1 MLGSLTIAH
10 VGPSGGRYDAV
21 VVGGRVAGALTAAG
35 LGRRGLSVAVLEAR
49 TFPSATLS
57 THFFRG
63 DGLVRRLA
71 ELDLLGPVLALG
83 APRLVCEY
91 FYLGGGAE
99 PQRQDP
105 QEPGEA
111 GFCLSVQRE
120 SLDAVVAEHVAALP
134 NVHFHTGVRVDDVVR
149 DGDAVVGVRDES
161 GRDYLAPLTVGADG
175 RRSVVARRV
184 GAGLQEHHR
193 ATRLMYYGYWT
204 GWTGPDGSAPD
215 GPEFSLAGNEIVYVF
230 PSDAGRACIALSIP
244 VSRQEQA
251 HEDGPG
257 FFRSRLERHAGL
269 WPRFAAAAPTG
280 RLFCAPPE
288 DSVVRAAAGP
298 GWALV
303 GDAGTH
309 QDPWTGFGMD
319 TAARQAEE
327 LTKAVTEHGAS
338 WADAY
343 AAARDAVTLDRFHM
357 TVEAAPDLSV
367 LVS

>member
-1 MLGSLTIAH
+1 M
-10 VGPSGGRYDAV
+10 YDAV
-21 VVGGRVAGALTAAG
+21 VVGGRVAGALTAAD
-35 LGRRGLSVAVLEAR
+35 LARRGLSVAVLEAR

-63 DGLVRRLA
+63 DGLVRRLG
-71 ELDLLGPVLALG
+71 ELDLLERVLALG
-83 APRLVCEY
+83 APRLVCQY
-91 FYLGGGAE
+91 FYAGGVDE
-99 PQRQDP
+99 PERQDP
-105 QEPGEA
+105 QEPGEV
-111 GFCLSVQRE
+111 GYCLSVQRE
-120 SLDAVVAEHVAALP
+120 SLDAVVAEQVAALP
-134 NVHFHTGVRVDDVVR
+134 DIAFRTGVRVDDVVR
-149 DGDAVVGVRDES
+149 DGDAVVGVRDVA
-161 GRDYLAPLTVGADG
+161 GREYLAPLTVGADG

-193 ATRLMYYGYWT
+193 AQRLMYYGYWT
-204 GWTGPDGSAPD
+204 GWTGPDGAAPD
-215 GPEFSLAGNEIVYVF
+215 GPEFSLAGNEMVYVF
-230 PSDAGRACIALSIP
+230 PSDGGRACIALS
-244 VSRQEQA
+244 VSAGQQEQA
-251 HEDGPG
+251 HADAPG
-257 FFRSRLERHAGL
+257 FFRSRLERHPGL
-269 WPRFAAAAPTG
+269 WPRFAAAVPTG

-327 LTKAVTEHGAS
+327 LAKAVTEHPDS
-338 WADAY
+338 WVETY